1 MLTSRSG
8 SQGHSAPP
16 PPQSIEAVRR
26 RARHRLMGAAVLV
39 LLGVIGFPLLFDTQP
54 RPIAVDVPIEI
65 PSRNPAPVAR
75 PTDPAVV
82 ENARPAG
89 SSVSTGD
96 SLGAREEVVES
107 RPAAAAQAKP
117 GTVAKTE
124 VAEAVPARPAPA
136 KEAVM
141 APAQAPAAP
150 VKPVAADDKAGKAV
164 AAVPAKPADK
174 IADKATEKPLPRVS
188 DTPADKPAAGN
199 ERIVVQVG
207 AFAEVDR
214 AREARLKLERAGLK
228 TYTHV
233 AETAQGKRI
242 RVRMGPFATR
252 AEADKAAA
260 RAKALGLPA
269 ALLWL

>member
-8 SQGHSAPP
+8 SAGHAAAP

-26 RARHRLMGAAVLV
+26 RARHRLIGAAALV
-39 LLGVIGFPLLFDTQP
+39 LLGVLGFPLLFDTQP
-54 RPIAVDVPIEI
+54 RPIAVDIPIEI
-65 PSRNPAPVAR
+65 PSRNLPGTSVAKTEPATPAPA
-75 PTDPAVV
+75 AK
-82 ENARPAG
+82 G
-89 SSVSTGD
+89 SAVSTAD
-96 SLGAREEVVES
+96 SLTSREEVVD
-107 RPAAAAQAKP
+107 AK
-117 GTVAKTE
+117 
-124 VAEAVPARPAPA
+124 VPAPVVTPPKEKPAEP
-136 KEAVM
+136 
-141 APAQAPAAP
+141 PAQKAAEKAPEKTP
-150 VKPVAADDKAGKAV
+150 EKTPEKPV
-164 AAVPAKPADK
+164 
-174 IADKATEKPLPRVS
+174 
-188 DTPADKPAAGN
+188 DKPATGN

-233 AETAQGKRI
+233 AETSEGRRI